1 MHRKQTMLMS
11 FAIAAGALT
20 AGLRLYMGS
29 AGQDRL
35 EPDEHLDLV
44 LLRDPHPGPSFLAC
58 PPHYCRARAG
68 MAPPTFA
75 IGWRQ
80 LRALWVTMLATKP
93 RVVTVSTELEGR
105 RLIHIE
111 HSPVFRFPDI
121 VTVEFMPVGPES
133 STLAVFSRSRYG
145 RNDFDQNRKR
155 VESWLGELEKT
166 ASPASVTRVVS
177 PRCG

>member
-1 MHRKQTMLMS
+1 MRRRQAMLMS
-11 FAIAAGALT
+11 FAIAAAALA

-44 LLRDPHPGPSFLAC
+44 LLRDPLPGPSFLAC
-58 PPHYCRARAG
+58 PPHYCRARTG
-68 MAPPTFA
+68 MLPPTFA
-75 IGWRQ
+75 VGWRQ
-80 LRALWVTMLATKP
+80 LSALWVAMLAAKP

-105 RLIHIE
+105 RLIHID

-121 VTVEFMPVGPES
+121 ITVEFVPLGPET

-145 RNDFDQNRKR
+145 RSDFGQNRKR

-166 ASPASVTRVVS
+166 ASPAFVTRVVS
-177 PRCG
+177 P

>member
-1 MHRKQTMLMS
+1 MRRKQVMLMS
-11 FAIAAGALT
+11 FAIAAALA

-35 EPDEHLDLV
+35 EPDEHFDLV
-44 LLRDPHPGPSFLAC
+44 LLRDPLPGPSFLAC
-58 PPHYCRARAG
+58 RPHYCRARAG

-75 IGWRQ
+75 VGWRQ
-80 LRALWVTMLATKP
+80 LRALWVAMLAAKP

-111 HSPVFRFPDI
+111 HSPVFRFPDV
-121 VTVEFMPVGPES
+121 VTVEFVPVGPES
-133 STLAVFSRSRYG
+133 STIALFSRSRYG
-145 RNDFDQNRKR
+145 RSDFGQNRKR

-166 ASPASVTRVVS
+166 ASPASVARVVS
-177 PRCG
+177 P